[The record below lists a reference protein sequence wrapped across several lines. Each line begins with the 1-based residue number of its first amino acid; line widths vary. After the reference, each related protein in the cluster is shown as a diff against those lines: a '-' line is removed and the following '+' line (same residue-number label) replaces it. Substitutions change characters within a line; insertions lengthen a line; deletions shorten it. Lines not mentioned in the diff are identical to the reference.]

1 MPHNASAKIATV
13 LLRLALLALLMA
25 LPADAFALDLFPH
38 QSPPKTESQPPEKKS
53 SANRAQ
59 RLQQEVMDF
68 SDRFVM
74 GTLASQREGETPQRS
89 LRRSLSDEQIS
100 RINPRPL

>member
-1 MPHNASAKIATV
+1 MT
-13 LLRLALLALLMA
+13 
-25 LPADAFALDLFPH
+25 LPADALALNLFPH
-38 QSPPKTESQPPEKKS
+38 RSLLQPESQPREKKS
-53 SANRAQ
+53 SANRAR

-74 GTLASQREGETPQRS
+74 GTLASQREGGTPQRS